1 MITNFNNCSKFKQQF
16 TPETLPSAAEYYSTI
31 GLKLSGSGKWK
42 SALCPF
48 HEDTKPS
55 LRINIDFGGFKCM
68 ACNEHGGD
76 ILSFHMKKYGMSFKD
91 ACKSLGA
98 WGNHG

>member
-1 MITNFNNCSKFKQQF
+1 MISNFNNCSKFKQQF
-16 TPETLPSAAEYYSTI
+16 TPEKLPSAAEYYSTI

-68 ACNEHGGD
+68 ACNEQGGD
-76 ILSFHMKKYGMSFKD
+76 ILSFHMKRYGMSFKD

>member
-1 MITNFNNCSKFKQQF
+1 MLHNFNNCLKNRQGFIKQN
-16 TPETLPSAAEYYSTI
+16 LPDPTEYYQGQGVNLI
-31 GLKLSGSGKWK
+31 GANEWK

-48 HEDTKPS
+48 HEDTNPS
-55 LRINIDFGGFKCM
+55 LRINIISGGFKCM

-76 ILSFHMKKYGMSFKD
+76 VLSFQMKRFGMSFKE

>member
-1 MITNFNNCSKFKQQF
+1 MIPNFNNCSKFKPQF
-16 TPETLPSAAEYYSTI
+16 TPETLPSPAEYYATI
-31 GLKLSGSGKWK
+31 GLKLNGSGKWK

-76 ILSFHMKKYGMSFKD
+76 ILSFHMKKYGMSFKN